1 MFGIEF
7 GNLAF
12 NCEVSE
18 QTLCIVVAGKNE
30 TSSIDEFIQKA
41 LDYQIKNDFSCDVEE
56 WLHEIIEGMNRKVSF
71 EIGEPIK
78 TLTGTITDFDNAW
91 VIETKEMFYYIF
103 WCTTA

>member
-30 TSSIDEFIQKA
+30 TSRMIF
-41 LDYQIKNDFSCDVEE
+41 LVMLKN
-56 WLHEIIEGMNRKVSF
+56 
-71 EIGEPIK
+71 IK
-78 TLTGTITDFDNAW
+78 TVFL
-91 VIETKEMFYYIF
+91 
-103 WCTTA
+103 

>member
-30 TSSIDEFIQKA
+30 TSSIDEFIQK
-41 LDYQIKNDFSCDVEE
+41 DNKGIIC
-56 WLHEIIEGMNRKVSF
+56 EIPDQEIEN
-71 EIGEPIK
+71 
-78 TLTGTITDFDNAW
+78 
-91 VIETKEMFYYIF
+91 
-103 WCTTA
+103 

>member
-18 QTLCIVVAGKNE
+18 QTLC
-30 TSSIDEFIQKA
+30 
-41 LDYQIKNDFSCDVEE
+41 
-56 WLHEIIEGMNRKVSF
+56 
-71 EIGEPIK
+71 
-78 TLTGTITDFDNAW
+78 TITDFDNAW